1 MAMDT
6 QQPQRCIEAALEIA
20 RDFGQFDGDHHRLWV
35 IDQMVRAL
43 TGDGYDRWVST
54 VSANP
59 YDPSTPYEWDT
70 GIAP

>member
-1 MAMDT
+1 MDT
-6 QQPQRCIEAALEIA
+6 QQRKRIAKALEIA
-20 RDFGQFDGDHHRLWV
+20 RDFGQIEGDHHRLWV

-43 TGDGYDRWVST
+43 TGNNYDQWVSH

-59 YDPSTPYEWDT
+59 FDPSMPYDWET